1 MKRVLILTQ
10 PLRTNYGGLLQA
22 YALQKVVRTM
32 GYDVQTDNPYY
43 LRKKTIKE
51 KVKDLLARFVYG
63 VLKGDKKYKPL
74 LKKELK
80 RKDYE
85 IVAQNTLPFI
95 ERNIQTTDFFEGN
108 ISPTNE
114 MIEKYDIFVVGSD
127 QVWRRKYGDVKR
139 YFLGFLENKNKTK
152 IAYAAS
158 FGLDNIDEYSSN
170 EKNVCKHLI
179 KEFSAISV
187 REESAID
194 ILSKE
199 FNVQSSLVLDPTL
212 LLEKQDYVSLIGNA
226 STFNAENKIFCYVL
240 DKTQEKNIII
250 DKLKTNLDKDIVE
263 LMPKEKFSVKTK
275 NILGCVFAPVEDWLK
290 GFRDCDFVIT
300 DSFHGTV
307 FSIIFN
313 KPFIVIANQDR
324 GLSRFTSLL
333 NIFSLQDRLVFSKK
347 DLTKDLLD
355 NLIDIDF
362 SKVNSI
368 KQEKKKYSLD
378 FLQKALSK

>member
-22 YALQKVVRTM
+22 FALQKVVRDM

-43 LRKKTIKE
+43 LRKKTFKE
-51 KVKDLLARFVYG
+51 KVKDILARFVYG

-95 ERNIQTTDFFEGN
+95 EKNIQTVDFFEGN
-108 ISPTNE
+108 ISPTKE
-114 MIEKYDIFVVGSD
+114 MIERYDTYLVGSD

-139 YFLGFLENKNKTK
+139 YFLSFLNHTSKVRV
-152 IAYAAS
+152 AYAAS

-170 EKNVCKHLI
+170 EKVICKNLI
-179 KEFSAISV
+179 KDFSCVSV
-187 REESAID
+187 REESAIE
-194 ILSKE
+194 ILNKE

-212 LLEKQDYVSLIGNA
+212 LLEKQDYESLIGD
-226 STFNAENKIFCYVL
+226 SSEFNADKKIFCYVL
-240 DKTQEKNIII
+240 DRTEDKKSII
-250 DKLKTNLDKDIVE
+250 DTIKTSLDKDIVE

-275 NILGCVFAPVEDWLK
+275 NILNCVFAPVEDWLR
-290 GFRDCDFVIT
+290 GFRDCDFVVT

-313 KPFIVIANQDR
+313 KPFIVIANKDR

-333 NIFSLQDRLVFSKK
+333 NIFSLQDRLVFSEK
-347 DLTKDLLD
+347 DLTSDLLD
-355 NLIDIDF
+355 NLTNINF
-362 SKVNSI
+362 SKVNYI

-378 FLQKALSK
+378 FLQKALAK